1 MVRTPGAEPGVPSV
15 FYPSAVDQQNS
26 PRNTTSSK
34 NQYRKTFKVVL
45 TYISSE
51 EVIVL
56 TLGGGWQSTIQNP
69 FMVSWMCELLN
80 GNKFKY
86 QNFMVISRGDLKLEN
101 FSASL

>member
-1 MVRTPGAEPGVPSV
+1 MVRTPGAEPGVLSV

-56 TLGGGWQSTIQNP
+56 TLGGWVAINYTESFHG
-69 FMVSWMCELLN
+69 LLD
-80 GNKFKY
+80 
-86 QNFMVISRGDLKLEN
+86 V
-101 FSASL
+101 